1 MKLKISDER
10 EKSDKLKNHIPF
22 TWSPSGHMSP
32 ESLFFYLILESIH
45 LEKLTTL
52 NRAHFQNETRVLTES
67 KTKPWCSTA

>member
-1 MKLKISDER
+1 MELQTSDEH

-32 ESLFFYLILESIH
+32 ERLFLYLILESIH
-45 LEKLTTL
+45 LEKLIIL
-52 NRAHFQNETRVLTES
+52 DRAHFQNERRVLTER